1 MSTCPSTPPSCMYF
15 ERKFRAT
22 LRRLQIQPIQEELK
36 RIKGLENVFLLDMER
51 RKAAFHLHL
60 EVLSII
66 LIIDLETIVTK
77 FLLKDPKVYS

>member
-1 MSTCPSTPPSCMYF
+1 
-15 ERKFRAT
+15 
-22 LRRLQIQPIQEELK
+22 
-36 RIKGLENVFLLDMER
+36 MER